1 MKKPNSKYMYHLTD
15 ADNLENILE
24 NGLQPSTTNM
34 MPCSK
39 LNRIYLLNTKKRYV
53 ACVVALNQLFLKTA
67 TQVAR
72 IEIPIKKCNG
82 LRRDVVG
89 EYTSTLGYQWFC
101 KNKVIKSQ
109 FFNNIEVFDFSIE
122 YFYESRRKVMKEI
135 YTPKLFLAVREQEQ
149 IWEQMGKPDHIGVCF
164 NLEDETAQ
172 LEDISDQE
180 LKFPDE
186 NSF

>member
-15 ADNLENILE
+15 VDNLENILE
-24 NGLQPSTTNM
+24 NGLKPSTTDM

-39 LNRIYLLNTKKRYV
+39 PNRIYLLSTNKRHV
-53 ACVVALNQLFLKTA
+53 ACMVAVNQLFLHKKK
-67 TQVAR
+67 VAR
-72 IEIPIKKCNG
+72 IEIPINKCNG
-82 LRRDVVG
+82 IRKDVVG
-89 EYTSTLGYQWFC
+89 EFTSTLGYQWFC

-122 YFYESRRKVMKEI
+122 YFHESRRKVMKEI

-149 IWEQMGKPDHIGVCF
+149 IWEQMGKPEHIGVCF